1 VVGIDLTTG
10 EPMDP
15 VAEGVYDSFRVIRN
29 SLASSSSIASNLLLW
44 WVLLHSVRSN
54 DTNQILVMKC

>member
-1 VVGIDLTTG
+1 MVGIDLTTG

-29 SLASSSSIASNLLLW
+29 SLASASGIASNLLLW
-44 WVLLHSVRSN
+44 WVFHLFWNLMEL
-54 DTNQILVMKC
+54 TWY

>member
-1 VVGIDLTTG
+1 MVGIDLTTG

-29 SLASSSSIASNLLLW
+29 SVASASSIASNLLLW
-44 WVLLHSVRSN
+44 
-54 DTNQILVMKC
+54 

>member
-1 VVGIDLTTG
+1 MGIDLSSG

-44 WVLLHSVRSN
+44 WVLLFLFCLISTDS
-54 DTNQILVMKC
+54 DLVMKC

>member
-1 VVGIDLTTG
+1 MVGIDLTTG

-15 VAEGVYDSFRVIRN
+15 VAEGIYDSFRVIRN

-44 WVLLHSVRSN
+44 YSSSPFTTICTLLMR
-54 DTNQILVMKC
+54 L